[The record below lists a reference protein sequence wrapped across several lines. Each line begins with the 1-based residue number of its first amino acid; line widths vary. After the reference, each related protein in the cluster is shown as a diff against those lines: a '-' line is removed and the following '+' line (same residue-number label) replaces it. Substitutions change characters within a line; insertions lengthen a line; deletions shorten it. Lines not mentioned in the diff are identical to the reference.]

1 MDGGNKNWIM
11 LSSTETHRFQDLNQN
26 LIDLGCLR
34 VNDLST
40 GPQGQNGGYNVP
52 GALPIVLCSHGWL
65 KKGHNGIS
73 CLRFRWNKNK
83 HLKHLLKVL
92 TRKMSKWTPA
102 SSLGIY
108 LVTRKMCPENFQ
120 KIANWLN
127 YMRQKP
133 ISSWNE
139 NLVPLLE
146 AQFFNQHKPI

>member
-1 MDGGNKNWIM
+1 MDGENKNRIM
-11 LSSTETHRFQDLNQN
+11 LSSIETHRFQDLHQN

-40 GPQGQNGGYNVP
+40 GKNWGYNVL
-52 GALPIVLCSHGWL
+52 GALPPVLCSHERL
-65 KKGHNGIS
+65 KKEHNGIS

-83 HLKHLLKVL
+83 NLKYLSNVL
-92 TRKMSKWTPA
+92 TRKMGKCTPA

-139 NLVPLLE
+139 NLVPPLE
-146 AQFFNQHKPI
+146 APFFNQDKPI